1 MKLHSHRCCHTL
13 QDVQAHHRPDRC
25 LRFGR
30 LGPLRLRQL
39 RRWPLRWCPSWLRRD
54 QGSLNP
60 QGPKGQGLN
69 SNLRGLRQVSK
80 PNSLTPSFKF
90 EHGLS
95 GIWPK
100 SWLTS
105 KFVPYALFS
114 TELGLKRKNSPRS
127 FILWTLTCKPG
138 PTNNPNLVS
147 AQLCFFSQ
155 KSYFLAISVY
165 AVISKLWQ

>member
-39 RRWPLRWCPSWLRRD
+39 RRWQLRWCPSWLRRD

-60 QGPKGQGLN
+60 KGPKGQGLN

-80 PNSLTPSFKF
+80 LNSLSPSFKF

-100 SWLTS
+100 PDWAPSLSHMPYFPLSFATNEKIILDLLFCEPWHESLVLQITPIWYRHNCVSSGRNLIFWL
-105 KFVPYALFS
+105 
-114 TELGLKRKNSPRS
+114 
-127 FILWTLTCKPG
+127 
-138 PTNNPNLVS
+138 
-147 AQLCFFSQ
+147 
-155 KSYFLAISVY
+155 FLSMQ
-165 AVISKLWQ
+165 S